1 MIGPEAEALA
11 YIEAESLAGD
21 LADDMA
27 ENEGYDMKYALM
39 VCSWHN
45 IC

>member
-1 MIGPEAEALA
+1 MKWPEAEALA
-11 YIEAESLAGD
+11 YIEAES